1 MISLIKAR
9 NWYALLTCWE
19 ISAKVRKEYLF
30 NTTAYSSKTNKEQG
44 NSSYSFG
51 IYAGDNHMQRASGPL
66 QRTGS
71 GGPYPWGG
79 SVPIVA
85 CAAP

>member
-1 MISLIKAR
+1 ML
-9 NWYALLTCWE
+9 E
-19 ISAKVRKEYLF
+19 IIREVRKEYLF
-30 NTTAYSSKTNKEQG
+30 KTTHYSSRTNKEQG

-51 IYAGDNHMQRASGPL
+51 IFAGDNHMQRASGPL

-79 SVPIVA
+79 SVVIAA